1 MIRPSAISLSDLTLR
16 QDGHGKGPAPLL
28 EKNQVIDAKVKK
40 IISSSRAELII
51 AGKTMLAD
59 TSLLTD
65 DSRLLTRGEII
76 TLEIT
81 GDGKVKVMRPAPSLL
96 TSSNEASRATAPIMD
111 LLSNNGAGLIK
122 IFEPFFSNGNGEN
135 SFKDTSF
142 YNVKNF
148 TGYGSKKITGED
160 IKAHVLE
167 FISKP
172 ESKSDNPVHHLKD
185 FSEVVG
191 KFQVL
196 NSHFSESGI
205 YLIPFPV
212 FLNGNLQIGQF
223 LFDLGDKKNDKK
235 KKNKRVINVSLLL
248 NMSNL
253 GALRVD
259 LSVLK
264 KDISGMIQV
273 SDEETRVFIKKM
285 IPELKRGLNRHDFR
299 VMRMDCAVV
308 RAERLESTVFL
319 DDVLHNGINELNI
332 II

>member
-1 MIRPSAISLSDLTLR
+1 MIRPSAISLSDLTIS
-16 QDGHGKGPAPLL
+16 QDGQEKGPAPLL
-28 EKNQVIDAKVKK
+28 EKNQIIDAKVKK

-51 AGKTMLAD
+51 AGKTILAD

-65 DSRLLTRGEII
+65 NSHLLTRGEIVK
-76 TLEIT
+76 LETT
-81 GDGKVKVMRPAPSLL
+81 GDGKIKVMRPAAPLL
-96 TSSNEASRATAPIMD
+96 TCFNETCRQAAPIMD
-111 LLSNNGAGLIK
+111 LLSNNGANLIK
-122 IFEPFFSNGNGEN
+122 IFEPFFSNGKN
-135 SFKDTSF
+135 SFKDISF

-160 IKAHVLE
+160 IKTHVLE
-167 FISKP
+167 FISGP

-185 FSEVVG
+185 FSEAVG

-212 FLNGNLQIGQF
+212 FFNGNIQLGQF

-264 KDISGMIQV
+264 KDISGTIQV
-273 SDEETRVFIKKM
+273 SDEETCVFIKKM
-285 IPELKRGLNRHDFR
+285 IPDLKIGLNRHDFR
-299 VMRMDCAVV
+299 VLKMDCAVV
-308 RAERLESTVFL
+308 RAERLESTVL
-319 DDVLHNGINELNI
+319 LNDVLHNGINELNI